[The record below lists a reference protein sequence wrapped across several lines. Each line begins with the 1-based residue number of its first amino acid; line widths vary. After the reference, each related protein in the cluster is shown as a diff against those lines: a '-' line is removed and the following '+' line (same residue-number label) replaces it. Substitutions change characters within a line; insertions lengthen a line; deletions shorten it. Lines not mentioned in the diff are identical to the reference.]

1 MWNGGGPHVENHRRL
16 AFYDLS
22 RNSFVDRLVVDYL
35 AKALNDH

>member
-16 AFYDLS
+16 AFCDLS
-22 RNSFVDRLVVDYL
+22 RNSFVDYLAIDYL